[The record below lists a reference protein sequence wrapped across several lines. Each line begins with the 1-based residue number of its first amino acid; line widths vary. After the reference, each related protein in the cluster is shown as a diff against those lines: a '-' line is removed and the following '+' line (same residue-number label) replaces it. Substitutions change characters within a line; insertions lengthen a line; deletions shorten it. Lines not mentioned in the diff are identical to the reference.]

1 MKTTVRARAAGSRRR
16 AREFNLRY
24 LDPALRTMQFT
35 PAEVRRI
42 EKAATVSG
50 YPGDGASWGR
60 NMLLHDVGVILRS
73 GAKAPAETI

>member
-1 MKTTVRARAAGSRRR
+1 MKTTVRRRAAASR
-16 AREFNLRY
+16 
-24 LDPALRTMQFT
+24 PALRTMKFT

-60 NMLLHDVGVILRS
+60 NMLLHDVAVILRS
-73 GAKAPAETI
+73 GAKAPAGTKL